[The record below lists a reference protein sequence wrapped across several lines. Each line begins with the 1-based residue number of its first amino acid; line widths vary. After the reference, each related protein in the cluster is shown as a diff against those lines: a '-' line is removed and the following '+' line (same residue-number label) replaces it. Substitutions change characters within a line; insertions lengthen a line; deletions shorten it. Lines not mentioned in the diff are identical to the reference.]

1 MYTVSRFRRI
11 VMAFIPSKIF
21 FFALIFLVLSCGSS
35 VIFAQDAQPTLESI
49 LAIAEPPARIEALQ
63 KFIQVHRDDPQA
75 ETARAEL
82 TRTFAMVGESQ
93 LAEKNIDAGLQSFKQ
108 AIASLPKKVDDQ
120 FFEDTAGRIPFA
132 VSTRG
137 YRTEA
142 ILLARELEARF
153 VNEGGRLAG
162 IGEFYL
168 SVEAPI
174 EALRALN
181 AAVKLTPNDARIYR
195 TLGGAYRQ
203 NLDLDQAT
211 TQYQN
216 AIKADPNN
224 RRAYFE
230 LANLQ
235 RARNNFEAAVNLYK
249 QQLTIDPQ
257 HVASFKG
264 LALAYIALNK
274 EALADDAL
282 AQTAKLSKTDLA
294 QDNYLQTQLALVY
307 LARGNVKSARRAADA
322 AILVEPRFSWA
333 RIAAAEVDLAEGK
346 YFDAERHILA
356 AMRFSDFPTLYFTL
370 GKIYLAVEDF
380 DGAIEQLNKAYTLKA
395 GKFQTKLGGVL
406 ELKADSIPELLARE
420 RQASLFQSDGI
431 TTSVEYK
438 LAENLTKF
446 DDALRSSKRPAS
458 STISSMVLS
467 QASNKLAAATLEKAA
482 NEFAETEG
490 SRKPFRWLY
499 AADRLLQTGQS
510 AEASFKISEQAL
522 DSAESATAP
531 DHSLQDFPNYD
542 RDGRLRIFR
551 GRALTL
557 RGRSL
562 LRMARKDEAVKTLEE
577 AVDAYGLLPER
588 KKAQWQLATAKESSG
603 QTKEALD
610 LYITAYEAPDKAA
623 GVTDFNR
630 AVIESVYRKVN
641 GSLTGLDERI
651 GRARE
656 ANAALLAKKSLPSVP
671 ASQPVTT
678 VEAPATAAPIATP
691 PPVEVAAKV
700 ELAETKTAEPLAAQP
715 AEPIKTEAE
724 KIIPE
729 PKAVALEPVPI
740 LPTLKAVALAI
751 NAEEAGRTDLIQEL
765 IFEDEDVPLPNLVKV
780 ETPPPAKVEES
791 AKTEEKVAAV
801 IPPPAPKAE
810 DPGKVEEKIIE
821 APPAAKVEEPIKAEE
836 KVAASET
843 PSVKIEDPKP
853 NSEPVKTAPAE
864 VVTAPEAP
872 VAVLP
877 KAPTVPY
884 LALPSLEASVV
895 RKLNFELI
903 AEEDAPLPVKA
914 EVVEAPKPE
923 IVIVKKEADPIKATE
938 PVAVKV
944 APSTE
949 SATALSDARASEIE
963 QAIEASK
970 IAAGGK
976 KGDITSAVND
986 SISGHSEGDSLP
998 VRASANPVVAMPK
1011 TAIGESGHSET
1022 QHKIVPKPEVEL
1034 QPGELERRA
1043 SDMGKTAGK
1052 LSVEAANEIDIPDK
1066 PVGVGRKGNTE
1077 NVEPDP
1083 PVKEEKK
1090 SGTRPRRVKEN

>member
-1 MYTVSRFRRI
+1 MV
-11 VMAFIPSKIF
+11 FIHSKKL
-21 FFALIFLVLSCGSS
+21 FFALIILVLTCRLS
-35 VIFAQDAQPTLESI
+35 FAQDAQPTLESI
-49 LAIAEPPARIEALQ
+49 LALTEPPARIAALQ
-63 KFIQVHRDDPQA
+63 KFIQAQRDDPQA

-82 TRTFAMVGESQ
+82 TRMFAFVGESQ

-153 VNEGGRLAG
+153 SSEANRLAG

-168 SVEAPI
+168 SVEAPV

-181 AAVKLTPNDARIYR
+181 AAVKLAPNDARIYR
-195 TLGGAYRQ
+195 MLGGAYRQ
-203 NLDLDQAT
+203 NLDLDKAT
-211 TQYQN
+211 AQYQS
-216 AIKADPNN
+216 AIKADPND

-230 LANLQ
+230 LANFQ
-235 RARNNFEAAVNLYK
+235 RARNNFEAAVNLFK

-257 HVASFKG
+257 HVASLKG
-264 LALAYIALNK
+264 LAITYVGLNK
-274 EALADDAL
+274 ESLADDAL
-282 AQTAKLSKTDLA
+282 AQAAKISKADLS
-294 QDNYLQTQLALVY
+294 QDTYLQTQLALAY

-322 AILVEPRFSWA
+322 AVSVEPRFSWA

-380 DGAIEQLNKAYTLKA
+380 DGAIEQLNKSYTLKA

-406 ELKADSIPELLARE
+406 DLKADSIPELLARE
-420 RQASLFQSDGI
+420 RQSSLFQSDGI

-446 DDALRSSKRPAS
+446 DDALRSNKRPTS

-510 AEASFKISEQAL
+510 AEASFKLSEQAL

-562 LRMARKDEAVKTLEE
+562 LRMGRKDEALKTLEE
-577 AVDAYGLLPER
+577 AVDVYGILPER

-603 QTKEALD
+603 QIKEALD
-610 LYITAYEAPDKAA
+610 LYITAYEAPDKSV

-641 GSLTGLDERI
+641 GSLIGLDERI
-651 GRARE
+651 GRVRE
-656 ANAALLAKKSLPSVP
+656 ANAAQLAKNSLPALPVPESAPVVETPVVTAP
-671 ASQPVTT
+671 AST
-678 VEAPATAAPIATP
+678 
-691 PPVEVAAKV
+691 PPVEVAKQA
-700 ELAETKTAEPLAAQP
+700 EPTETKVAEPVV
-715 AEPIKTEAE
+715 EPIKTEAK
-724 KIIPE
+724 KI
-729 PKAVALEPVPI
+729 ALEPLPV
-740 LPTLKAVALAI
+740 LPTLKAVALAL
-751 NAEEAGRTDLIQEL
+751 NAEEAGRTDLVQE
-765 IFEDEDVPLPNLVKV
+765 IVFEDEDAPLVEVAKAEPLAPARIEAPVKTLEALPGLPTLKSVALALNAEEAGRTNLTQEIIFDHEDAPLPTLAKA
-780 ETPPPAKVEES
+780 ETPPPVKVEEPI
-791 AKTEEKVAAV
+791 KTEEKVAA
-801 IPPPAPKAE
+801 I
-810 DPGKVEEKIIE
+810 
-821 APPAAKVEEPIKAEE
+821 
-836 KVAASET
+836 ET
-843 PSVKIEDPKP
+843 PAKTEDLKP
-853 NSEPVKTAPAE
+853 LENPDPVKTANTEIIA
-864 VVTAPEAP
+864 APLEP
-872 VAVLP
+872 LTVLP
-877 KAPTVPY
+877 KSPTVPY
-884 LALPSLEASVV
+884 LALPSLEESSVL
-895 RKLNFELI
+895 KLNFELA
-903 AEEDAPLPVKA
+903 AEDDSPLPVKTA
-914 EVVEAPKPE
+914 VVAAPKAE
-923 IVIVKKEADPIKATE
+923 TVAIKKVADPANE
-938 PVAVKV
+938 ANPVSVKV
-944 APSTE
+944 APQPEPKIS
-949 SATALSDARASEIE
+949 LSDSRAAEIE
-963 QAIEASK
+963 QEIEASR

-976 KGDITSAVND
+976 KGDSANAVNAAV
-986 SISGHSEGDSLP
+986 SGHSEGDKLP
-998 VRASANPVVAMPK
+998 VRASSNPFVAMPK

-1022 QHKIVPKPEVEL
+1022 QHKTIPKPEADL

-1043 SDMGKTAGK
+1043 SDMGKISGR
-1052 LSVEAANEIDIPDK
+1052 LSVEAANEIEIPDK
-1066 PVGVGRKGNTE
+1066 PVGVGRKGNLE
-1077 NVEPDP
+1077 NAEPDP
-1083 PVKEEKK
+1083 PAKEEKK
-1090 SGTRPRRVKEN
+1090 PGTRPRRVKDQ

>member
-1 MYTVSRFRRI
+1 M
-11 VMAFIPSKIF
+11 
-21 FFALIFLVLSCGSS
+21 
-35 VIFAQDAQPTLESI
+35 IFAQDAQPTLESI
-49 LAIAEPPARIEALQ
+49 LAITEPPARIEALQ
-63 KFIQVHRDDPQA
+63 KFILSHRDDPQA

-82 TRTFAMVGESQ
+82 TRTFAVVGESQ
-93 LAEKNIDAGLQSFKQ
+93 LAEKNIDGGLQSFKL
-108 AIASLPKKVDDQ
+108 AIAALPKQVDDK
-120 FFEDTAGRIPFA
+120 FFEDTVGRIPFA
-132 VSTRG
+132 VSARG

-142 ILLARELEARF
+142 ILLGRELEARF
-153 VNEGGRLAG
+153 ANEGNRLAG

-168 SVEAPI
+168 YAEAPL

-181 AAVKLTPNDARIYR
+181 AAAKLTPNDARIYR

-203 NLDLDQAT
+203 NLDLDKAT

-216 AIKADPNN
+216 AIKADPTD

-257 HVASFKG
+257 HVASLKG
-264 LALAYIALNK
+264 LALAYVALNK

-282 AQTAKLSKTDLA
+282 AQAAKLSKADLT
-294 QDNYLQTQLALVY
+294 QDNFLQTQLALVY
-307 LARGNVKSARRAADA
+307 LANGNVKNARRAADA
-322 AILVEPRFSWA
+322 AIQVEPRFSWA

-370 GKIYLAVEDF
+370 GKIYLSVEDF
-380 DGAIEQLNKAYTLKA
+380 DGAIEQLNKSYTLKA

-406 ELKADSIPELLARE
+406 DLKADSIPELLARE

-458 STISSMVLS
+458 STISSMVLN

-499 AADRLLQTGQS
+499 AADRLLQSGQS
-510 AEASFKISEQAL
+510 AEASFNLSEQAL
-522 DSAESATAP
+522 DSAENATAP
-531 DHSLQDFPNYD
+531 DRSLQDFPNYD
-542 RDGRLRIFR
+542 RAGRLQIFR

-562 LRMARKDEAVKTLEE
+562 LRLGRKDEAVKTLEE
-577 AVDAYGLLPER
+577 AVDAYGMLPER
-588 KKAQWQLATAKESSG
+588 KKAQWQLAAAKESSG

-610 LYITAYEAPDKAA
+610 LYITAYEAPDKSA

-641 GSLTGLDERI
+641 GSLVGLDERI

-656 ANAALLAKKSLPSVP
+656 ANAALVAKKSLPSVP
-671 ASQPVTT
+671 VPIT
-678 VEAPATAAPIATP
+678 EAPAISPPVATP
-691 PPVEVAAKV
+691 AAEEVAAKT
-700 ELAETKTAEPLAAQP
+700 EPKAAEPIAVQP
-715 AEPIKTEAE
+715 AEPIKAEAE
-724 KIIPE
+724 KITPE
-729 PKAVALEPVPI
+729 PKAIELEPLPI
-740 LPTLKAVALAI
+740 LPALKVVALAI
-751 NAEEAGRTDLIQEL
+751 NAEEVGRTDLIQEI
-765 IFEDEDVPLPNLVKV
+765 IFEGEDAPLPAVAKV
-780 ETPPPAKVEES
+780 ETPPAVKIEEPV
-791 AKTEEKVAAV
+791 KTEEKVAAV

-810 DPGKVEEKIIE
+810 EPIKTEEKIAE
-821 APPAAKVEEPIKAEE
+821 TPPAPKVEEPIKTEE
-836 KVAASET
+836 KVTVTEA
-843 PSVKIEDPKP
+843 P
-853 NSEPVKTAPAE
+853 PVK
-864 VVTAPEAP
+864 APEVAAVP
-872 VAVLP
+872 EATPLEPIAVLP

-884 LALPSLEASVV
+884 LALPSLEETVV
-895 RKLNFELI
+895 SNINFEL
-903 AEEDAPLPVKA
+903 AVEEDAPLPVKV
-914 EVVEAPKPE
+914 EVVAPPKIEKIATKKTAEPLKKSEPE
-923 IVIVKKEADPIKATE
+923 SIKVEPKTMLEKATR
-938 PVAVKV
+938 
-944 APSTE
+944 
-949 SATALSDARASEIE
+949 TALSDARAAEIE
-963 QAIEASK
+963 QAIEASRV
-970 IAAGGK
+970 AAGGK
-976 KGDITSAVND
+976 KGDGASAVNAAA
-986 SISGHSEGDSLP
+986 SGHSEGDSLP
-998 VRASANPVVAMPK
+998 VRASANPMVAMPK
-1011 TAIGESGHSET
+1011 TVIGESGHSET
-1022 QHKIVPKPEVEL
+1022 QHRVVPKPEEADL

-1043 SDMGKTAGK
+1043 SDMGKTSGK

-1066 PVGVGRKGNTE
+1066 PVGAGRKGNQE

-1083 PVKEEKK
+1083 PAKEEKK
-1090 SGTRPRRVKEN
+1090 PGTRPRRVKEK